1 MFFNHSYFKYFNSIL
16 IAFFVVSCGGGGG
29 GGSTDSNV
37 ITAPL
42 LPTAQISS
50 SVSST
55 EINNEFS
62 LTWSSTNA
70 TSCSA
75 SGDWSNTI
83 GTSGSVAIT
92 ETSPGTKTYNISC
105 SGGGNTATDSVS
117 VEVTSPPVPSVSIE
131 TSVSSVVINNSF
143 TISWSSTNADS
154 CQASGDWND
163 SIGLSGSKTITVSE
177 TGIKTYGIVCSNS
190 NGSTAEDSVLVTIVP
205 EESDTAFYGYVIDG
219 YISGANVFI
228 DQNYNFQQDSG
239 EYTAVTATDGS
250 FVIET
255 NDANLNE
262 CLSKRPIVANVPVG
276 AVDSTLGGVTE
287 AYQMILPSIND
298 AGTNTIVISPFTTL
312 FEQAIIDATA
322 NQSSSLSVAQGC
334 QTEGDT
340 ISAAVTQ
347 EINNLRS
354 AIENNFNVTYD
365 ELLSDFVVNPGEVV
379 NETAAQN
386 IAKLFPY
393 LKIIDTEIS
402 SSLSSIF
409 NKSIVANVSLSEDAL
424 AIIFGGNSYNQL
436 PLNFYSIY
444 QTEPN
449 AAGWYRSES
458 IEASGA
464 LISNDGKLSRADCSE
479 NDTALCDLSSLTLQ
493 NISNTS
499 TSYQKISNFLK
510 DGDIDFTSLGID
522 VGSLNVSAQNSYAW
536 RNNSSNWQT
545 GGNRNRECQKQETI
559 SFRNSTG
566 SGTDVN
572 IDYSTYSQGFEKAD
586 CDTVRHY
593 YTPILTATTH
603 YINDNDSLEASYYIF
618 DILKSGISSNLPY
631 DFISGD
637 TVTINPEAVVQ
648 DIATLPRMYKD
659 LDSIR
664 NLFTGDD
671 YIFFVYHEDE
681 DGVQGSEAARFEAGT
696 NPRNDMFEDLSNADV
711 RVYGQ
716 AARDSFYNKL
726 VSNSAFNSDVYGSS
740 APTNSSIIGRIANSY
755 IEISDYVG
763 NTELKIR
770 VTPTFDKTSSTLDY
784 SYAGSLNLTNI
795 KDFIANGINGNPV
808 FAKIW
813 FNPDSSISKTVPV
826 KLYLYEGNN
835 TVADSGEGY
844 FLIEFNLSVSSSE
857 TGSDIG
863 SNATQIWEIPAS
875 SVITASYTQNG
886 TTISTQVTN
895 SEVDRISLTDVSE
908 SDIENSF
915 IPKPASLDV
924 KLLNLISR
932 VSNNIVDIQSFFVDD
947 GVYTLKLDLGS
958 GGNSIIGFDRNIV
971 KYITG
976 TFKAA
981 TNPIYPIN
989 VDDYIIDEGSAT
1001 NICFSRPAEANLVQ
1015 TSFDLSFTQRDR
1027 PGKGGFADDFTL
1039 SNTTV
1044 NFAAGDTQSC
1054 VTFTAVED
1062 THFDWAHDIF
1072 IDISAPSNDQI
1083 ISRSR
1088 FKVTILDRY
1097 YPNRISWKR
1106 R

>member
-1 MFFNHSYFKYFNSIL
+1 MFLNHSHFKFFNSAL
-16 IAFFVVSCGGGGG
+16 IALFIVSCGGGGG
-29 GGSTDSNV
+29 SSDSNM
-37 ITAPL
+37 ITVPI

-50 SVSST
+50 NVNSV
-55 EINNEFS
+55 EINNEFT

-75 SGDWSNTI
+75 SGNWSNTI
-83 GTSGSVAIT
+83 GTAGSVAIT
-92 ETSPGTKTYNISC
+92 ETSPGTKTYNLSC

-131 TSVSSVVINNSF
+131 TSVNSIIVNNSF

-154 CQASGDWND
+154 CSASGDWND

-177 TGIKTYGIVCSNS
+177 TGIKTYEIICTHS

-205 EESDTAFYGYVIDG
+205 KESDTAFYGYVIDG

-464 LISNDGKLSRADCSE
+464 LISNEGKLSRADCSE

-603 YINDNDSLEASYYIF
+603 YINDNDSLEARYYIF

-696 NPRNDMFEDLSNADV
+696 NPRNDMFEDLSNPDV

-770 VTPTFDKTSSTLDY
+770 VTPTFDKTNSTLDY

-795 KDFIANGINGNPV
+795 KDFVANGINGNPV

-835 TVADSGEGY
+835 TVVDSGEGY

-875 SVITASYTQNG
+875 TVITASYTQNG

-908 SDIENSF
+908 SDMENSF
-915 IPKPASLDV
+915 IPKPASLDL
-924 KLLNLISR
+924 KLLNLISS
-932 VSNNIVDIQSFFVDD
+932 VSNNIADIQSFFVDD

-976 TFKAA
+976 TFKTA

-989 VDDYIIDEGSAT
+989 VDDYIVDEGSAT
-1001 NICFSRPAEANLVQ
+1001 NICFTRPAEANLVQ

-1072 IDISAPSNDQI
+1072 IDISSPSNDQI

>member
-1 MFFNHSYFKYFNSIL
+1 MFFNQSYTKFLNFLL
-16 IAFFVVSCGGGGG
+16 IPLFVVSCGGGGG
-29 GGSTDSNV
+29 SSDDPV
-37 ITAPL
+37 IALP
-42 LPTAQISS
+42 LPTVQLSS
-50 SVSST
+50 SATSV
-55 EINNEFS
+55 EINNEFT

-70 TSCSA
+70 SSCSA

-92 ETSPGTKTYNISC
+92 ESSLGTKTYNISC

-117 VEVTSPPVPSVSIE
+117 VEITSPPAPSVSIE
-131 TSVSSVVINNSF
+131 TSMSSIVINTSF
-143 TISWSSTNADS
+143 TISWGSTNAVS
-154 CQASGDWND
+154 CSASGDWND
-163 SIGLSGSKTITVSE
+163 SIGLSGSKTILGSE
-177 TGIKTYGIVCSNS
+177 AGVKTYGVTCSGS
-190 NGSTAEDSVLVTIVP
+190 DGSTAEDSVLVRIVP

-219 YISGANVFI
+219 YISSANIFI

-239 EYTAVTATDGS
+239 EYTAVSNADGS

-255 NDANLNE
+255 NDANLNA

-287 AYQMILPSIND
+287 AYQMILPSISD

-409 NKSIVANVSLSEDAL
+409 NKNIVANVALSEDAL

-522 VGSLNVSAQNSYAW
+522 AGSLNVSAQNSHAW

-545 GGNRNRECQKQETI
+545 AGNRNRECQKMEAI
-559 SFRNSTG
+559 SFRNSSVSNTVIEI
-566 SGTDVN
+566 TYD
-572 IDYSTYSQGFEKAD
+572 TYSQGFEKAD
-586 CDTVRHY
+586 CENVRHY
-593 YTPILTATTH
+593 YTPVLRATTM
-603 YINDNDSLEASYYIF
+603 YSSNSNSLEARYYVF

-671 YIFFVYHEDE
+671 YIYFVYHDNN
-681 DGVQGSEAARFEAGT
+681 SEVARFEAGT

-711 RVYGQ
+711 RIYGQ

-726 VSNSAFNSDVYGSS
+726 VSNSTFNSDVYGSS

-835 TVADSGEGY
+835 TVVDSGEGY

-875 SVITASYTQNG
+875 TVITASYTQNG

-915 IPKPASLDV
+915 IPKPASLDL
-924 KLLNLISR
+924 KLLNLISS
-932 VSNNIVDIQSFFVDD
+932 VSNNIADIQSFFVDD

-976 TFKAA
+976 TFKTA

-989 VDDYIIDEGSAT
+989 VDDYIVDEGSDT
-1001 NICFSRPAEANLVQ
+1001 NICFTRPAEANLVQ

-1039 SNTTV
+1039 SDTTV
-1044 NFAAGDTQSC
+1044 NFAVGDTQSC

-1072 IDISAPSNDQI
+1072 IDISSPSNDQI

>member
-1 MFFNHSYFKYFNSIL
+1 MFLNHSHFKFFNSAL
-16 IAFFVVSCGGGGG
+16 IALFIVSCGGGGG
-29 GGSTDSNV
+29 SSDSNM
-37 ITAPL
+37 ITVPI

-50 SVSST
+50 NVNSV
-55 EINNEFS
+55 EINNEFT

-75 SGDWSNTI
+75 SGNWSNTI
-83 GTSGSVAIT
+83 GTAGSVAIT
-92 ETSPGTKTYNISC
+92 ETSPGTKTYNLSC

-131 TSVSSVVINNSF
+131 TSVNSIIVNNSF

-154 CQASGDWND
+154 CSASGDWND

-177 TGIKTYGIVCSNS
+177 TGIKTYEIICTHS

-205 EESDTAFYGYVIDG
+205 KESDTAFYGYVIDG

-464 LISNDGKLSRADCSE
+464 LISNEGKLSRADCSE

-603 YINDNDSLEASYYIF
+603 YINDNDSLEARYYIF

-696 NPRNDMFEDLSNADV
+696 NPRNDMFEDLSNPDV

-795 KDFIANGINGNPV
+795 KDFVANGINGNPV

-835 TVADSGEGY
+835 TVVDSGEGY

-875 SVITASYTQNG
+875 TVITASYTQNG

-908 SDIENSF
+908 SDMENSF
-915 IPKPASLDV
+915 IPKPASLDL
-924 KLLNLISR
+924 KLLNLISS
-932 VSNNIVDIQSFFVDD
+932 VSNNIADIQSFFVDD

-976 TFKAA
+976 TFKTA
-981 TNPIYPIN
+981 TNPVYPIN
-989 VDDYIIDEGSAT
+989 VDDYIVDEGSAT
-1001 NICFSRPAEANLVQ
+1001 NICFTRPAEANLVQ

-1072 IDISAPSNDQI
+1072 IDISSPSNDQI

>member
-29 GGSTDSNV
+29 GSTDSNI

-50 SVSST
+50 SVSSV

-131 TSVSSVVINNSF
+131 TSASSVVKNNSF

-163 SIGLSGSKTITVSE
+163 SIGLSGSKTITLSE

-276 AVDSTLGGVTE
+276 AVDSTLGGITE
-287 AYQMILPSIND
+287 AYQMILPSISD

-536 RNNSSNWQT
+536 RNNSLDWQI

-559 SFRNSTG
+559 SFRNSSVSNT
-566 SGTDVN
+566 V
-572 IDYSTYSQGFEKAD
+572 IDISYNTYSQGFEKAD
-586 CDTVRHY
+586 CETVRHY
-593 YTPILTATTH
+593 YTPILTATTM
-603 YINDNDSLEASYYIF
+603 YSSNSNSLEARYYVF

-671 YIFFVYHEDE
+671 YIYFAYHD
-681 DGVQGSEAARFEAGT
+681 DNSEVARFEAGT

-716 AARDSFYNKL
+716 AARDAFYNKL
-726 VSNSAFNSDVYGSS
+726 VSNSTFNTDVYGSG

-835 TVADSGEGY
+835 TVVDSDEGY

-875 SVITASYTQNG
+875 TVITASYTQNG

-1001 NICFSRPAEANLVQ
+1001 NICFTRPAEANLVQ

>member
-1 MFFNHSYFKYFNSIL
+1 MFFNRSFTKFLNFLL
-16 IAFFVVSCGGGGG
+16 IPLFVVSCGGGGG
-29 GGSTDSNV
+29 SSDNPV
-37 ITAPL
+37 IALP
-42 LPTAQISS
+42 LPTVQLSS
-50 SVSST
+50 SATSV
-55 EINNEFS
+55 EINNEFT

-70 TSCSA
+70 SSCSA

-83 GTSGSVAIT
+83 GTSGSFAIT
-92 ETSPGTKTYNISC
+92 ESSLGTKTYHISC

-117 VEVTSPPVPSVSIE
+117 VEITSPPAPSVSIE
-131 TSVSSVVINNSF
+131 TSVSSIVVNSSF
-143 TISWSSTNADS
+143 TISWNSTNAVS
-154 CQASGDWND
+154 CSASGDWND
-163 SIGLSGSKTITVSE
+163 SIGLSGSKTILGSE
-177 TGIKTYGIVCSNS
+177 AGVKTYGVTCSGS
-190 NGSTAEDSVLVTIVP
+190 DGSTAEDSVLVRIVP

-219 YISGANVFI
+219 YISSANIFI

-239 EYTAVTATDGS
+239 EYTAVSNTDGS

-255 NDANLNE
+255 NDANLNA

-287 AYQMILPSIND
+287 AYQMILPSISD

-409 NKSIVANVSLSEDAL
+409 NKNIVANVALSEDAL

-603 YINDNDSLEASYYIF
+603 YINDNDSLEARYYIF

-696 NPRNDMFEDLSNADV
+696 NPRNDMFEDLSNPDV

-770 VTPTFDKTSSTLDY
+770 VTPTFDKTNSTLDY

-795 KDFIANGINGNPV
+795 KDFVANGINGNPV

-835 TVADSGEGY
+835 TVVDSGEGY

-875 SVITASYTQNG
+875 TVITASYTQNG

-915 IPKPASLDV
+915 IPKPASLDL
-924 KLLNLISR
+924 KLLNLISS
-932 VSNNIVDIQSFFVDD
+932 VSNNIADIQSFFVDD

-976 TFKAA
+976 TFKTA
-981 TNPIYPIN
+981 TNPVYPIN
-989 VDDYIIDEGSAT
+989 VDDYIVDEGSAA
-1001 NICFSRPAEANLVQ
+1001 NICFTRPAEANLVQ

-1072 IDISAPSNDQI
+1072 IDISSPSNDQI